1 MGQLIASKYQFL
13 KKPERKWLWLH
24 RQRLKN
30 KLNYLR
36 NSKPRVPKR
45 KASEND
51 DPPPKPKITCT
62 DPNQF
67 PRSARDASWGRSRVV
82 RKAHNFYA
90 KGRKEEIVKKFIIED
105 LMDHTFPYTCIEEM
119 RSWQSQLS

>member
-1 MGQLIASKYQFL
+1 MWGNSLCPNTNFSESQKGSGFGYIVRDL
-13 KKPERKWLWLH
+13 
-24 RQRLKN
+24 
-30 KLNYLR
+30 

-51 DPPPKPKITCT
+51 DPPPKPKTTCT

-90 KGRKEEIVKKFIIED
+90 KGRKEETVNN
-105 LMDHTFPYTCIEEM
+105 
-119 RSWQSQLS
+119 SS